1 MNKREKGKV
10 FENIAENYLKAK
22 GFEILGRNYRTR
34 QGEIDIIAK
43 KENLIIFVEVRGKT
57 SDSFGLSEESINTS
71 KTMKILETAKHFIY
85 QNNLFDYDYR
95 FDLIAININQVNHI
109 ENIITLE

>member
-1 MNKREKGKV
+1 MNKREKGRI
-10 FENIAENYLKAK
+10 FEDIAEKYLKEK
-22 GFEILGRNYRTR
+22 GFEILYRNYRTR

-43 KENLIIFVEVRGKT
+43 KDNLIVFVEVRGKT
-57 SDSFGLSEESINTS
+57 SDNFGLSEESITLP
-71 KTMKILETAKHFIY
+71 KAKKILETAKHFIY

-95 FDLIAININQVNHI
+95 FDLIAINNNQVNHI